1 MSAPR
6 RLAVFNW
13 GRLRYDWDDP
23 RVADFAD
30 NLDRV
35 NAVAERAPGFVWYLP
50 GDEMEAA
57 QLDPDGP
64 LGGDPRLAC
73 TLSVWETI
81 AQLKDFAFATIHNRF
96 YRRREEWFDADQGP
110 RLVMWHIAADHR
122 PDVAE
127 AMERR
132 AVLEHRGETAEAFG
146 WAWAAQHEE
155 GVTV

>member
-1 MSAPR
+1 MSGGVH
-6 RLAVFNW
+6 LAVFNW
-13 GRLRYDWDDP
+13 GRLRYAWEDP

-35 NAVAERAPGFVWYLP
+35 NAIAERAPGFVWYLP

-73 TLSVWETI
+73 TLSVWESV
-81 AQLKDFAFATIHNRF
+81 ARLKEFAFGTIHKVF
-96 YRRREEWFDADQGP
+96 YQRREEWFDGDQGL
-110 RLVMWHIAADHR
+110 RLVMWHIKAGER

-127 AMERR
+127 AMARR
-132 AVLEHRGETAEAFG
+132 ALLERKGETTDAFG
-146 WAWAAQHEE
+146 WAFAAKTE
-155 GVTV
+155 GAA